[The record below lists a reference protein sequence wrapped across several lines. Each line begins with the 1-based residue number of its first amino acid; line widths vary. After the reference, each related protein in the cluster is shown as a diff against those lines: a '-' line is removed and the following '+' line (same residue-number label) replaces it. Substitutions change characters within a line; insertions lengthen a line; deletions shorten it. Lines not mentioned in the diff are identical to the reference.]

1 MEKGVQVAS
10 VAGYV
15 TRVNR
20 LITVT
25 PLRQVYQGRYITG
38 YSSHVLSDCYEW
50 KLLHFYYESHAIE
63 IPIIDSYW
71 NCR

>member
-25 PLRQVYQGRYITG
+25 PLRQMYQGVCAGAALWIALT
-38 YSSHVLSDCYEW
+38 
-50 KLLHFYYESHAIE
+50 
-63 IPIIDSYW
+63 P
-71 NCR
+71 

>member
-1 MEKGVQVAS
+1 MLKGQLCFPLHRGHGTYMEKGVQVAS

-25 PLRQVYQGRYITG
+25 PLRQVYQGVQHG
-38 YSSHVLSDCYEW
+38 VHLSLILY
-50 KLLHFYYESHAIE
+50 LIE
-63 IPIIDSYW
+63 D
-71 NCR
+71 

>member
-1 MEKGVQVAS
+1 MLIFHFTLHRGHGTYMEKGVQVAS

-25 PLRQVYQGRYITG
+25 PLRQVYQG
-38 YSSHVLSDCYEW
+38 VQ
-50 KLLHFYYESHAIE
+50 
-63 IPIIDSYW
+63 
-71 NCR
+71 